1 MFLRIFKYSIK
12 NIFRNKF
19 LSISSVLVL
28 TLLMFFI
35 NILFILN
42 TVSLDLIWSI
52 NSKLTLSLYLKD
64 EYSRNS
70 LEVMEIIE
78 DIDNL
83 EGNIQIEYKNKEQ
96 ILDEIRLSEPD
107 LAQILERTNPLPNTI
122 VLSNIELEEY
132 KDLNNI
138 IEQKMYILSNEEEDE
153 SEYFANYSVQYK
165 KIEQIIKVLHIL
177 QIGLYVIIAIFLVSM
192 SVIIYSIIWNF
203 IYYYKDEIYIT
214 RLVWWSN
221 MFIYGPFMY
230 QGAIYSLF
238 SFLLSLIIFIF
249 IVSNINS
256 IFEEMYFLNLPSNL
270 FLLELWVFV
279 LIWTIS
285 GYLSSK
291 KYLKN

>member
-42 TVSLDLIWSI
+42 AVSLDLIQNI

-64 EYSRNS
+64 EYTKNS
-70 LEVMEIIE
+70 VEVINIIE
-78 DIDNL
+78 NIDNL
-83 EGNIQIEYKNKEQ
+83 EGDINIEYKDKEQ

-122 VLSNIELEEY
+122 VLSNIELEKY

-177 QIGLYVIIAIFLVSM
+177 QIGLYLIIAIFLVSM

>member
-42 TVSLDLIWSI
+42 AVSLDLIQNI

-64 EYSRNS
+64 EYTKNS
-70 LEVMEIIE
+70 VEVINIIE
-78 DIDNL
+78 NIDNL
-83 EGNIQIEYKNKEQ
+83 EGDINIEYKDKEQ

-122 VLSNIELEEY
+122 VLSNIELEKY

-177 QIGLYVIIAIFLVSM
+177 QIGLYLIIAIFLVSM
-192 SVIIYSIIWNF
+192 SVIIYSII
-203 IYYYKDEIYIT
+203 
-214 RLVWWSN
+214 
-221 MFIYGPFMY
+221 
-230 QGAIYSLF
+230 
-238 SFLLSLIIFIF
+238 
-249 IVSNINS
+249 
-256 IFEEMYFLNLPSNL
+256 
-270 FLLELWVFV
+270 
-279 LIWTIS
+279 
-285 GYLSSK
+285 
-291 KYLKN
+291 